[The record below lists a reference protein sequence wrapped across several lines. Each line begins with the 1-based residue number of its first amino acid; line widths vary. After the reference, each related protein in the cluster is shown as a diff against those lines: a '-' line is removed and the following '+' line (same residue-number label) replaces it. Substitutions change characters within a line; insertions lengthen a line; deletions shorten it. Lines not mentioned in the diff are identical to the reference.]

1 MLFLLFHFTQGVIF
15 IYLKT
20 FIFINFTGWQCQYF
34 CCFFV
39 NIIINCHD
47 WLDILS
53 ERFSLKRKGLSDA
66 RVQSITKK
74 KMVLLRIYKTFNVNN
89 WRMIKCN
96 LLKFS
101 FVWNFQNEV
110 MCMILSN
117 IFCNGKIRFCNKN
130 KGLVFFPL

>member
-1 MLFLLFHFTQGVIF
+1 MPI
-15 IYLKT
+15 
-20 FIFINFTGWQCQYF
+20 F

-74 KMVLLRIYKTFNVNN
+74 ENGFAAHFWKMF
-89 WRMIKCN
+89 IKP
-96 LLKFS
+96 LKS
-101 FVWNFQNEV
+101 ITDE
-110 MCMILSN
+110 
-117 IFCNGKIRFCNKN
+117 
-130 KGLVFFPL
+130 